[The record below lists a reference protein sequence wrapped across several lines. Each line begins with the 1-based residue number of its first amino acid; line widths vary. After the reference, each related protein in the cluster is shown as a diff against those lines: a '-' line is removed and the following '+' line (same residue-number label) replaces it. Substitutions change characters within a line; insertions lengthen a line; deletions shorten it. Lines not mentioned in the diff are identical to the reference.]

1 MGEIIKSIEE
11 STDLSEE
18 LYYIITLNSG
28 ARFRTLWCF
37 PENKSNY
44 DEVNQRIGCNSCS
57 FFDICHE
64 KFSEKLN
71 KDIRLLSVDNRG
83 RFGCQGRNYV
93 SPDIQCIFIPYG
105 GGIPIELALKSLKE
119 EFCEAM
125 CIFKSSRCEY
135 SEGCLIKDFELNIIK
150 KLGG

>member
-18 LYYIITLNSG
+18 VYYIITLNSEVKL
-28 ARFRTLWCF
+28 RTIWCF
-37 PENKSNY
+37 PENKSDY
-44 DEVNQRIGCNSCS
+44 TERQLILSCNSCS
-57 FFDICHE
+57 FFDICNE

-83 RFGCQGRNYV
+83 KFGCQGRNYV

-105 GGIPIELALKSLKE
+105 GGIPIELALKSLKD

-125 CIFKSSRCEY
+125 CIFKSSGCEY
-135 SEGCLIKDFELNIIK
+135 SEGCLVKDFELNIIK